1 MGVARAGGGGLVLGL
16 GTTSGQVFLV
26 SIIAD
31 NLLWLPLEVADTSG
45 KRRVKWYRNASIPHS
60 VLMPLSA
67 IYIIFSL
74 SRFPFLALYTLL
86 APHLQ
91 SLMAGEE
98 TRPTLSGYW
107 LQWWPGGS
115 LENRPQQ
122 SRLTVS
128 IECSLS
134 CLYFLLIKVCRQASI
149 FYLNDD
155 VNAVCVSGQSTQW
168 SVDSRT
174 QEMISP

>member
-26 SIIAD
+26 SIISD
-31 NLLWLPLEVADTSG
+31 NLLWLPLEVPDTSG

-67 IYIIFSL
+67 IIFSL
-74 SRFPFLALYTLL
+74 SRFLFLALYTFL

-128 IECSLS
+128 IECST
-134 CLYFLLIKVCRQASI
+134 CLYFLLKKVCRQASKC
-149 FYLNDD
+149 LL
-155 VNAVCVSGQSTQW
+155 
-168 SVDSRT
+168 
-174 QEMISP
+174 E